1 MTRQNATFMPQK
13 ARFELVQ
20 SADMVTIKLYG
31 DWTHRGIEPICD
43 HFVDHCSQTTMP
55 DIKVDMSDVR
65 DFDTAG
71 AWLLRKL
78 EYRFSENSSGF
89 TLAGATP
96 DYLSLLAEIPP
107 TLPQQDVREIEQLG
121 AAHALFRKI
130 GLGCESI
137 WRDVEMG
144 FYLMGA
150 MLYGSHQKS
159 SGSGGRGSF
168 AAIFNQMEQIGVRA
182 VPIIILMSLAIGAI
196 VAQQAA
202 FQLRVF
208 GAEVFA
214 ADLVSVLQLRE
225 LGVLITSIMIAG
237 RSGSAI
243 TAEIGSMK
251 MREEIDALTVMGL
264 NSVSV
269 LVMPR
274 MMAMIIM
281 LPLLTIVA
289 NFAALFSSAIVLYF
303 YSDVPINIFFSR
315 ARDFADYTTV
325 ASGMLKTPFMA
336 VIIGL
341 VAAVEGLKVG
351 GSAESLGKR
360 VTAAVVKSIFLVI
373 LVDGFFAIF
382 FAAIDF

>member
-1 MTRQNATFMPQK
+1 MTRQNANFIPQS
-13 ARFELVQ
+13 ARFEQVE
-20 SADMVTIKLYG
+20 SADTKKIALYG
-31 DWTHRGIEPICD
+31 DWTHRGIEAVCD
-43 HFVDHCSQTTMP
+43 HFVDHCA
-55 DIKVDMSDVR
+55 DVR
-65 DFDTAG
+65 APQIVVDISAIRHFDTAG

-78 EYRFSENSSGF
+78 EHRLRQKSVGF
-89 TLAGATP
+89 ELTGASP
-96 DYLSLLAEIPP
+96 DILSLMADIP
-107 TLPQQDVREIEQLG
+107 TKLPQSLAPENEPLG
-121 AAHALFRKI
+121 LFHKLFQTV
-130 GLGCESI
+130 GLGCASI
-137 WRDVEMG
+137 WRDLEMG
-144 FYLMGA
+144 FYLMGT
-150 MLYGSHQKS
+150 MLFGSRAQSK
-159 SGSGGRGSF
+159 GQQGAAPI
-168 AAIFNQMEQIGVRA
+168 AAIFNQMDQIGVRA

-269 LVMPR
+269 LIMPR
-274 MMAMIIM
+274 MIAMIAM
-281 LPLLTIVA
+281 LPLLTIVS
-289 NFAALFSSAIVLYF
+289 NFAALFSSAIVLYL
-303 YSDVPINIFFSR
+303 YSDVPINIFFNR

-325 ASGMLKTPFMA
+325 ASGMIKTPFMA
-336 VIIGL
+336 IIIGL
-341 VAAVEGLKVG
+341 VAAIEGLKVG
-351 GSAESLGKR
+351 GSAESLGRR

-373 LVDGFFAIF
+373 LMDGFFAIF

>member
-1 MTRQNATFMPQK
+1 MTRQNANFIPQN
-13 ARFELVQ
+13 ARFELVK
-20 SADMVTIKLYG
+20 SADITKIVLYG
-31 DWTHRGIEPICD
+31 DWTHRGIEPVCN
-43 HFVDHCSQTTMP
+43 HFVDHCVDSKLSQ
-55 DIKVDMSDVR
+55 IVVDMSAVR
-65 DFDTAG
+65 QFDTAG
-71 AWLLRKL
+71 AWLLRKMEHRL
-78 EYRFSENSSGF
+78 HQQSVGFSL
-89 TLAGATP
+89 TGASP
-96 DYLSLLAEIPP
+96 DILSLLADIPAQ
-107 TLPQQDVREIEQLG
+107 LPQPLTLQTEQLS
-121 AAHALFRKI
+121 LFHNIFRTI
-130 GLGCESI
+130 GLGCASI
-137 WRDVEMG
+137 WRDLEMG
-144 FYLMGA
+144 FYLMGT
-150 MLYGSHQKS
+150 MLFGSRAQSKSQKGT
-159 SGSGGRGSF
+159 GSV
-168 AAIFNQMEQIGVRA
+168 AAIFNQMDQIGVRA

-269 LVMPR
+269 LIMPR
-274 MMAMIIM
+274 MIAMIAM
-281 LPLLTIVA
+281 LPLLTIVS
-289 NFAALFSSAIVLYF
+289 NFSALFSSAIVLNV
-303 YSDVPINIFFSR
+303 YSDVPINIFFNR

-325 ASGMLKTPFMA
+325 ASGMIKTPFMA
-336 VIIGL
+336 IIIGL
-341 VAAVEGLKVG
+341 VAAIEGLKVG
-351 GSAESLGKR
+351 GSAESLGRR

-373 LVDGFFAIF
+373 VMDGLFAIF